1 MDFSKLTQNEKLA
14 TYGSLA
20 VIVGALVGLGA
31 AGLGF
36 VAVLAAIGML
46 AVIFLPQLSTST
58 KLPGSRGSLM
68 LVLGAV
74 AAVILVLGFLNVLS
88 IFGLLL
94 QNAFIATLFYLIAV
108 VGGVVMAWAGWN
120 EFQSEGGKFQ
130 IGTGSSGTGSS
141 GTGSSGTGSSGTGSS
156 GTVSSGTG
164 SSGTVSSGTGST
176 SADAAPPPA
185 TDGPH
190 AVERDDEDRP
200 AV

>member
-141 GTGSSGTGSSGTGSS
+141 GT
-156 GTVSSGTG
+156 VSSGTG

-185 TDGPH
+185 TDGPP